1 MKRMTPLFI
10 YDDLTEALAF
20 WRDRFGFE
28 VTVEVPTDPS
38 KEPAGQAVGFVI
50 LQRGEAQLM
59 LQSRGSVELDAPGVL
74 SNDLGK
80 EGVSLYIEVD
90 DLASIISASA
100 GCEVILEE
108 RESFYGMREFGVR
121 APGGVAVT
129 FAQRIGSSE

>member
-20 WRDRFGFE
+20 WRDRYGFA

-38 KEPAGQAVGFVI
+38 KDAAGQPVGFVI
-50 LQRGEAQLM
+50 LQRGEALLM
-59 LQSRGSVELDAPGVL
+59 LQSRGSVELDAPGML
-74 SNDLGK
+74 PGELGK
-80 EGVSLYIEVD
+80 AGTALYIEVEE
-90 DLASIISASA
+90 LSPIIAASA

-129 FAQRIGSSE
+129 FAQRVGSPE